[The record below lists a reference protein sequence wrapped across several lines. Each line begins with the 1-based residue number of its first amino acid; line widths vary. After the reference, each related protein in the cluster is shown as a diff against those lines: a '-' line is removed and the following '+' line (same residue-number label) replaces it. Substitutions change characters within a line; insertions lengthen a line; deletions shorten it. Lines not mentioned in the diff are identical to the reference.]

1 MEQVKANDVRS
12 ANQVLSV
19 SGSKTSYT
27 ACSSFAMSHL
37 NTALKFPELN
47 ALRSDVSSKEP

>member
-1 MEQVKANDVRS
+1 MEPVKANDVRL

-19 SGSKTSYT
+19 YT

-47 ALRSDVSSKEP
+47 ALRSDLSSKEPLVAT

>member
-1 MEQVKANDVRS
+1 MEQVKANVVRS
-12 ANQVLSV
+12 ANQVFSV
-19 SGSKTSYT
+19 YT

-37 NTALKFPELN
+37 NTALKCPELN